1 MSTVK
6 NENAL
11 PPRTII
17 TNGKVRYVIER
28 ELGSGGFGI
37 TYLAQRLADGKEQAT
52 YCALKEY
59 FRKEIC
65 ARDVTHSM
73 SYFST
78 NKKTVE
84 EGIEDF
90 IVEAKRLNKNNISHP
105 NIVHIGDVFKANNTA
120 YYEMEYIQGVDLLR
134 YIKEPAYSGGKP
146 LTEQEGL
153 NIILPVLKAVSLLHE
168 HHITHLDIK
177 HENII
182 LTQNEEGEWR
192 PVLIDFGLS
201 KHYDK
206 KGHATSSLTVAGC
219 TDGFAP
225 TEQYQGLTEFT
236 PQADVYAL
244 AATLLFLLSAKWP
257 VKSAD
262 INADKIRASLPDTVS
277 QKVVE
282 AIVSAMRADKNERTK
297 SVAEFANDLGLDIC
311 TNVTMPIEIRG
322 SASVLKNLRKQISSL
337 SASLIDFDYRKLIKP
352 ISFTVLAGIF
362 LLGAWHIWPTTDPD
376 QDEGVFADTVFDDAE
391 YATAD
396 TVFDDAE
403 YATADT
409 VFDDVEYTTANT
421 DFDNVSPV
429 KPEKV
434 VATEETKPTND
445 ELYAK
450 AQTLSDY
457 KRLADNGYRKAYANL
472 ADLYL
477 KQRNY
482 KSADTYVRK
491 AFAARSNLAL
501 ATSVAD
507 MLDKLGWYDDPKNG
521 SKPQ

>member
-78 NKKTVE
+78 NKKAVE

-257 VKSAD
+257 VKSAE

-277 QKVVE
+277 SKVVE
-282 AIVSAMRADKNERTK
+282 AIVSAMKADKHERTQ
-297 SVAEFANDLGLDIC
+297 SVASFANDLGLDFSTSDTKTI
-311 TNVTMPIEIRG
+311 VIRERH
-322 SASVLKNLRKQISSL
+322 SFIKNLRKRMCSIGV
-337 SASLIDFDYRKLIKP
+337 AFIDFDLRRIIKP
-352 ISFTVLAGIF
+352 ASYIVLAGAVGY
-362 LLGAWHIWPTTDPD
+362 GAWHIWPDLKTKSDSDLIEPVDSVEIEPVDSIFDIIEVVEPD
-376 QDEGVFADTVFDDAE
+376 
-391 YATAD
+391 TAD
-396 TVFDDAE
+396 LSP
-403 YATADT
+403 ATHS
-409 VFDDVEYTTANT
+409 DVSTA
-421 DFDNVSPV
+421 SPV

-434 VATEETKPTND
+434 VAAEETKPTND

-482 KSADTYVRK
+482 KAADTYVRK